1 MRRLVNIL
9 QFGLHCWWL
18 CPLWLLLWSMDK
30 DWDSSTSEDWL
41 SPPAYFFSFSLVK
54 RRLDAPS
61 RTPSGFLT
69 GNFRGSLLRV
79 TVVDPVYWTHC
90 ITFSPGPLWWPLWT
104 ARARWCRTGFG
115 WVGEDWRTSSVSTT
129 SRLSTTRR
137 TTGYVRPQQSP
148 HNTNFSPF
156 YTFRRILLRY

>member
-69 GNFRGSLLRV
+69 GYLRGSLL
-79 TVVDPVYWTHC
+79 TVF
-90 ITFSPGPLWWPLWT
+90 IG
-104 ARARWCRTGFG
+104 
-115 WVGEDWRTSSVSTT
+115 
-129 SRLSTTRR
+129 TTRPVVVTIVDQFFGPIALR
-137 TTGYVRPQQSP
+137 FHQAHRGDRCGQPGQDGAGQGSCELGKTGELQVCR
-148 HNTNFSPF
+148 
-156 YTFRRILLRY
+156 LLPDWVLRKGRQGMYEELTKVHKKN